1 MKKSIYLTIG
11 SVLFTS
17 GIIAAGVLLPS
28 VVSISSTFA
37 FNLYNFNIGSNTKL
51 YFNKNDFQAINE
63 NYKNLII
70 GNSDINNGTY
80 LLYIGSQGYETN
92 NSFLY
97 GSQSEIN
104 STVTEVNQQPEL
116 LGDFGVGLKTFND
129 LENQPKVLVLQDQLT
144 YADYQDQEYYENLI
158 REYKNIDTSSEEFD
172 ENSEE
177 VKKKTWAE
185 NQENTKFDWKPGAT
199 YTTWDGKTE
208 YFRKTNKFPLFFNE
222 VVNFVKANFNNLTDL
237 SSSSGIV
244 IGYKNGKICSDFS
257 GSFTSSSDSTEEDT
271 TTQSLFFQS
280 YSNQKS
286 LKTTNSFTTWLTEN
300 YGSKE

>member
-17 GIIAAGVLLPS
+17 GVVAAGVLLPS
-28 VVSISSTFA
+28 ITSISSSFA
-37 FNLYNFNIGSNTKL
+37 FNLYNFSSSSDATL

-70 GNSDINNGTY
+70 GNSNINNGTY
-80 LLYIGSQGYETN
+80 ILYIGSQAYSTN

-97 GSQSEIN
+97 GSQSEVN
-104 STVTEVNQQPEL
+104 STVSEVNQQPEL
-116 LGDFGVGLKTFND
+116 LGDFGVGLKFFEK

-144 YADYQDQEYYENLI
+144 YADYQDKEEYENLVK
-158 REYKNIDTSSEEFD
+158 EYKNIDISSGEYETD
-172 ENSEE
+172 SDE
-177 VKKKTWAE
+177 VKKKNWADSAPSF
-185 NQENTKFDWKPGAT
+185 NSAPCAT

-208 YFRKTNKFPLFFNE
+208 YFRKTNKFPIFFNE
-222 VVNFVKANFNNLTDL
+222 VVSFVKANFNNLTDL
-237 SSSSGIV
+237 SSSNGIL

-280 YSNQKS
+280 FSTKQQ
-286 LKTTNSFTTWLTEN
+286 TTNSFTNWLTEN
-300 YGSKE
+300 YGLKE